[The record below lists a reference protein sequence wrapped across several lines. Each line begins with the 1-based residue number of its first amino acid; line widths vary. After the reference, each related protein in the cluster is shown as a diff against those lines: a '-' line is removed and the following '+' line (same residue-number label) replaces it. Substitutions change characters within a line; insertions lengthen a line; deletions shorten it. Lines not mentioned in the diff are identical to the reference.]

1 MARGQIA
8 KAEIQKK
15 ILNNFEGSFLY
26 NDGKEIRIP
35 INDVQIKVTLTCAK
49 ENVEAGGDMA
59 VPGVAPAV
67 TNAFDTVAEKEE
79 IHASEEEVKLV
90 NSLIDK
96 LGL

>member
-1 MARGQIA
+1 MARG
-8 KAEIQKK
+8 AEEKEVITQK
-15 ILNNFEGSFLY
+15 ILETFSNSFIY
-26 NDGKEIRIP
+26 GKEIRIP

-59 VPGVAPAV
+59 VPGATPAV

>member
-1 MARGQIA
+1 MAKGA
-8 KAEIQKK
+8 TEKEVVIQR
-15 ILNNFEGSFLY
+15 ILSTFEGSFVY
-26 NDGKEIRIP
+26 GKEVRIP

-49 ENVEAGGDMA
+49 ENVEAGGDTA
-59 VPGVAPAV
+59 VPGAAPAV
-67 TNAFDTVAEKEE
+67 TNAFDTMAEKEE

>member
-1 MARGQIA
+1 MARGADEKEVITQ
-8 KAEIQKK
+8 K
-15 ILNNFEGSFLY
+15 ILETFSNSFVY
-26 NDGKEIRIP
+26 GKEIRIP

-49 ENVEAGGDMA
+49 ENVEAGGDTA
-59 VPGVAPAV
+59 LPGAASAV
-67 TNAFDTVAEKEE
+67 TNAFDTMAEKEE